1 MESDVNAP
9 KLFLPAN
16 VNSLE
21 CRRRD
26 TSFNIFSLSSYL
38 PLTTPRCQEASDL
51 FRISCTGKLRWRY
64 SNQTW
69 ILDLASE
76 SALQTEKPMTLV
88 PDML

>member
-1 MESDVNAP
+1 MHPIFSP
-9 KLFLPAN
+9 LH

-21 CRRRD
+21 RRRRHD
-26 TSFNIFSLSSYL
+26 TSFKNEIYPLSTYL
-38 PLTTPRCQEASDL
+38 PLTTPRCQGASDL
-51 FRISCTGKLRWRY
+51 FLIFLHRKSSPAREY

-88 PDML
+88 PDMP